1 MDINDGVRLVNKY
14 VHDRKG
20 VRADLNALKIMVDAR
35 QQEMLKEAV
44 RVAVEYYK
52 GIKIVI

>member
-1 MDINDGVRLVNKY
+1 MDINQGVKLVNKY
-14 VHDRKG
+14 IYDRKA

-44 RVAVEYYK
+44 KVAVEYYK
-52 GIKIVI
+52 GINIII

>member
-1 MDINDGVRLVNKY
+1 MNINEGCRLVNKY

-20 VRADLNALKIMVDAR
+20 VRADLNALKIMVDTR

-52 GIKIVI
+52 GIKIII

>member
-1 MDINDGVRLVNKY
+1 MDINDAIRLTARY
-14 VHDRKG
+14 IYDRKAER
-20 VRADLNALKIMVDAR
+20 VDISALKIITDTR
-35 QQEMLKEAV
+35 QQEMLKESA

>member
-1 MDINDGVRLVNKY
+1 MDINEGCRLVNKY
-14 VHDRKG
+14 IYDRKA

-44 RVAVEYYK
+44 KVAVEYYK

>member
-1 MDINDGVRLVNKY
+1 MDINDAIRLTARY
-14 VHDRKG
+14 IYDRKAER
-20 VRADLNALKIMVDAR
+20 VDISALKIMTDTR
-35 QQEMLKEAV
+35 QQEMLKESA

>member
-1 MDINDGVRLVNKY
+1 MDINEGVRLVNKY

-20 VRADLNALKIMVDAR
+20 VRADLNALKIMVDAT

-44 RVAVEYYK
+44 KVAVEYYK
-52 GIKIVI
+52 GINIII

>member
-1 MDINDGVRLVNKY
+1 MNINEGCRLVNKY
-14 VHDRKG
+14 IYDRKA
-20 VRADLNALKIMVDAR
+20 VRADLNALKIMIDAR